1 MNMGRTISYIV
12 ATFDKPTFD
21 RLTQDGT
28 IQARSIRDEIVL
40 QVQRDIIS
48 GVFLPG
54 QRMVERE
61 LIGRF
66 GVSSIPVRE
75 ALQDLES
82 RGLLTRRLNY
92 GYSVVELS
100 SMDVLRICELRR
112 LVEPKVAEWAAERI
126 TAAEIRGLEVQLREM
141 ERGARSADMGA
152 FFHADLGFHRLLW
165 KASGNEFAAK
175 ALEMTVGSLFASG
188 LARSLQ
194 ATAAMKAAPID
205 RVAEVAKHRR
215 ILVAIRAGRGA
226 EAAGELLEMAEGF
239 ERHFRVS

>member
-1 MNMGRTISYIV
+1 MP
-12 ATFDKPTFD
+12 TFDKPTLD
-21 RLTQDGT
+21 KT
-28 IQARSIRDEIVL
+28 IRARSIRDEIVL
-40 QVQRDIIS
+40 QLQQDIIS
-48 GVFLPG
+48 GVFQAG

-61 LIGRF
+61 LISRF

-92 GYSVVELS
+92 GYSVLDLS
-100 SMDVLRICELRR
+100 SPEALRICELRR
-112 LVEPKVAEWAAERI
+112 LLEPKVAEWAAERI
-126 TAAEIRGLEVQLREM
+126 TAEEIKGLEVQLREM

-165 KASGNEFAAK
+165 KASGNGFAAK
-175 ALEMTVGSLFASG
+175 ALEMVLGSLFASG

-194 ATAAMKAAPID
+194 ATGAGKAAPID

-215 ILVAIRAGRGA
+215 ILEAIKARRGE
-226 EAAGELLEMAEGF
+226 EAARELLEMAEEF
-239 ERHFRVS
+239 ERHFRMN